1 MELYLY
7 ICKFGGVCCCL
18 TCGVFVV
25 VWTLLTSP
33 GGFGR
38 SILIITP
45 SKQEVR
51 QQRVLIFIPR
61 SSQTRPSRSVKS
73 TKILET
79 MAKEALQEEIFQ
91 HKVSKQKVGKDK
103 SFQHRVSRQAVLNT
117 SFPSTQSP
125 KKYWNNCPA
134 CSFKDQFLKNKGSN
148 WRFKVRGQRRIN
160 IFCCWDVLGVLLDWS
175 ETDNR

>member
-1 MELYLY
+1 MCVKRVLVSWKSCSLGKNDGNCMELYLY

-91 HKVSKQKVGKDK
+91 HKVSKQKVAKDK
-103 SFQHRVSRQAVLNT
+103 RL
-117 SFPSTQSP
+117 STQGFQTSGSQHKLPQHTKP
-125 KKYWNNCPA
+125 KKHTEIIA
-134 CSFKDQFLKNKGSN
+134 QRVVLKTN
-148 WRFKVRGQRRIN
+148 F
-160 IFCCWDVLGVLLDWS
+160 
-175 ETDNR
+175 

>member
-1 MELYLY
+1 MCVKRVLVSWKSCSLGKNDGNCMELYLY

-51 QQRVLIFIPR
+51 QRRVLIFIPR

-91 HKVSKQKVGKDK
+91 HKVSKQKVAKDK

-125 KKYWNNCPA
+125 KNI
-134 CSFKDQFLKNKGSN
+134 LK
-148 WRFKVRGQRRIN
+148 
-160 IFCCWDVLGVLLDWS
+160 
-175 ETDNR
+175 